1 MTAVPCPWCTADS
14 YAYDGACRGCR
25 VRETA
30 RLGRDRRVLRYREV
44 ESREG
49 RKVALAF
56 QNDVI
61 QCFRRLKAAREEA
74 HATREKA

>member
-1 MTAVPCPWCTADS
+1 MTAPCELCTADS
-14 YAYDGACRGCR
+14 YAYDGACRGCV

-49 RKVALAF
+49 AKAAAAFRDEVLAA
-56 QNDVI
+56 
-61 QCFRRLKAAREEA
+61 FRRDKRARDEA
-74 HATREKA
+74 NANREKV